1 MHSDDGIIHLHCV
14 VIVLQVLRA
23 VLTLGQTTFPIA
35 DRSGGVGRENTTVF
49 VTSPHTLVGA
59 GAECDVW
66 GGPGQEVGCRR
77 GQGGGRCWLCRGG
90 CFLAGGLWFCGWDPH
105 AQSFH
110 PRDEAMLGLCPPRS
124 RPGHGLRSNFLRLC
138 PSMGKN
144 PLRGS
149 FWAGR
154 LFLCSPQ
161 PRGLCG
167 SKASAFPTADLIP
180 WLATLGFA
188 KCDRTQWFVKLHLLQ
203 SWDATRFWGLFPSR
217 KRLQAKIRRARP
229 PPPEHTFWR
238 VGAKNKKL

>member
-1 MHSDDGIIHLHCV
+1 M
-14 VIVLQVLRA
+14 R
-23 VLTLGQTTFPIA
+23 F
-35 DRSGGVGRENTTVF
+35 GGA
-49 VTSPHTLVGA
+49 LVRKWGA
-59 GAECDVW
+59 
-66 GGPGQEVGCRR
+66 
-77 GQGGGRCWLCRGG
+77 GGGRGVGGAGCAGGAVSWPGG
-90 CFLAGGLWFCGWDPH
+90 CGSAGGTLTLRVSIRGMKQCWGS
-105 AQSFH
+105 A
-110 PRDEAMLGLCPPRS
+110 PPRS

-167 SKASAFPTADLIP
+167 SKASAAPTADLIP

-188 KCDRTQWFVKLHLLQ
+188 KFDRTQWFVKLHLLQ